1 MTDTHAP
8 FPRDAKTEPEAEF
21 IDYTPSPTHSQSK
34 DEQYMT
40 DDDRLLANW
49 SEADQKRLIRKVD
62 LRLIPLCGVMY
73 CVSLLDRTNLS
84 NAAIAGMTVELE
96 LTTGSVDRYSI
107 ISLVFFITYT
117 LCQPPATILCRK
129 IGPRV

>member
-1 MTDTHAP
+1 
-8 FPRDAKTEPEAEF
+8 
-21 IDYTPSPTHSQSK
+21 
-34 DEQYMT
+34 
-40 DDDRLLANW
+40 
-49 SEADQKRLIRKVD
+49 
-62 LRLIPLCGVMY
+62 MY

-96 LTTGSVDRYSI
+96 LTMGSVDRYSI

-129 IGPRV
+129 IGPRVFLGTIIFLWGVVNLLSTWYKRYEVGKRYAIFYMIGCLASAFG